1 MAFLSVNEQEKV
13 LNQQKVS
20 VKKPDNKLSKCALCK
35 QKKNNTISVGK
46 VAGNIR
52 IEKTL
57 VKRKQILLKTIR
69 AQKKLSSNQ
78 IAKLETANQNF
89 APKFCST
96 CLQKYASPNFSK
108 SARISY
114 ADGRI
119 LWSPSLSLTLTF
131 SIQCQKNSLESAK

>member
-35 QKKNNTISVGK
+35 QIKNNTISVGK

-57 VKRKQILLKTIR
+57 VKK
-69 AQKKLSSNQ
+69 N
-78 IAKLETANQNF
+78 
-89 APKFCST
+89 KF
-96 CLQKYASPNFSK
+96 Y
-108 SARISY
+108 
-114 ADGRI
+114 
-119 LWSPSLSLTLTF
+119 
-131 SIQCQKNSLESAK
+131 